1 MVEFPRTLVDPSPGP
16 GRWEFP
22 VSVES
27 PDEQPEPPPW
37 SGRIRMGVAGVIG
50 VGLLGLALTAGGVI
64 LSTLGGTEV
73 VNADIA
79 VTPSGSSDSELE
91 GERESQLDG
100 VYPEADVSSL
110 PGTPAPSLIVHVV
123 GAVGRAGIVEVP
135 AGSRVV
141 DALEA
146 AGGVTED
153 ADTTAVNLAR
163 TLIDGEQLVIPRMGE
178 EMPPAA
184 IGSVA
189 APPAGKISLSLA
201 DQATLDTLPGVG
213 PALAERII
221 AWRERH
227 GPFQAVTDVLA
238 VSGIG
243 PATLERFAHLVVP

>member
-1 MVEFPRTLVDPSPGP
+1 MVEFPRTQNDDSPGP
-16 GRWEFP
+16 RNWEFP
-22 VSVES
+22 DPIES
-27 PDEQPEPPPW
+27 RPNPPDPPPW
-37 SGRIRMGVAGVIG
+37 SGRVRMGVAGVVG

-64 LSTLGGTEV
+64 LSTLGGTKV
-73 VNADIA
+73 V
-79 VTPSGSSDSELE
+79 SSDTGVTLSGQLAGGSE
-91 GERESQLDG
+91 GE
-100 VYPEADVSSL
+100 PEGAPTEGNVQPL
-110 PGTPAPSLIVHVV
+110 AATPAPSLIVHVV
-123 GAVGRAGIVEVP
+123 GAVERAGIVEVP

-141 DALEA
+141 DALQA

-153 ADTTAVNLAR
+153 ADTAAVNLAR
-163 TLIDGEQLVIPRMGE
+163 TLIDGEQLVIPRIGE
-178 EMPPAA
+178 ELPTAVT
-184 IGSVA
+184 GSVA
-189 APPAGKISLSLA
+189 ADAAGKISLSLS